1 MAGERFDLSIF
12 RRVVSDQLTL
22 DHLEL
27 FPLPHDADPETL
39 PRVTLFRTADLMNL
53 RLAFR
58 GLVLLDGP
66 DGRVLR
72 RADNANV
79 GLISVLF
86 GGQHLHEEA
95 FFEVSPDI
103 AVETPGSSFEDPKAA
118 SPTRGMPPAATR
130 RRPHRRS
137 GPGSP
142 ARPGWSSGSATRTFR
157 SPGTACSPP

>member
-27 FPLPHDADPETL
+27 FPLPHDPDPETL
-39 PRVTLFRTADLMNL
+39 PRVTLFRTTDLMNL

-58 GLVLLDGP
+58 GLVLLDSP

-72 RADNANV
+72 RADNANT

-86 GGQHLHEEA
+86 GGQSLHEEA
-95 FFEVSPDI
+95 FFEVSQGIPRGGRRG
-103 AVETPGSSFEDPKAA
+103 ADPAG
-118 SPTRGMPPAATR
+118 RL
-130 RRPHRRS
+130 RRS
-137 GPGSP
+137 GLAAG
-142 ARPGWSSGSATRTFR
+142 RSGGA
-157 SPGTACSPP
+157 AA